1 MSKSLKSTD
10 MRSLKRK
17 FEGKGEMK
25 DFTFTQ
31 IARNDFAV
39 IYEKVYKNHI
49 KKTYEVF
56 EIKINSRFNL
66 ESYPTSKAFGIW
78 AWDIETLEKAVI
90 KFQEISKKVKERK
103 GNEASNTHARA
114 REK

>member
-1 MSKSLKSTD
+1 MSESLKSADT
-10 MRSLKRK
+10 RSLKRK

-25 DFTFTQ
+25 DFKFTQ

-49 KKTYEVF
+49 KKTFEVF
-56 EIKINSRFNL
+56 EIRINSRFNL

-78 AWDIETLEKAVI
+78 AWDIETLEKAVF
-90 KFQEISKKVKERK
+90 KFHEITKKVKERK
-103 GNEASNTHARA
+103 RNEAIKNHL
-114 REK
+114 KK

>member
-1 MSKSLKSTD
+1 MSESLKSADT
-10 MRSLKRK
+10 RSLKRK

-103 GNEASNTHARA
+103 RNEATNTQARA